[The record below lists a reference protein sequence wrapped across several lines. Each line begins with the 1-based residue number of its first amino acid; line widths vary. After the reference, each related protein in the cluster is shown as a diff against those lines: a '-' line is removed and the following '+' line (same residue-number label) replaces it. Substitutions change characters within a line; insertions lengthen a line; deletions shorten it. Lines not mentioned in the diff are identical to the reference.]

1 MTIAEYET
9 TFTNLAE
16 YAPHL
21 VITDEMRAQRVEE
34 GLWYKIKMVVRL
46 MVLPMHAEVLD
57 WAIIVEQDEEKRKRY
72 QDLK

>member
-9 TFTNLAE
+9 TFTNLVE

-21 VITDEMRAQRVEE
+21 VITDEMRAQRLEE

-57 WAIIVEQDEEKRKRY
+57 
-72 QDLK
+72 